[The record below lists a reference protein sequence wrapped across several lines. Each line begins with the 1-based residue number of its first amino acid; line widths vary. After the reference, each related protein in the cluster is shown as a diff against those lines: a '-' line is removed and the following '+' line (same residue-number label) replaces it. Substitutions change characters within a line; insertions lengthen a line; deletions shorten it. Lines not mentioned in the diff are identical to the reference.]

1 MLKISNLKKE
11 FDNKT
16 IVNIDNLEVGRGE
29 LFCFLGTNGA
39 GKTTTIKMITG
50 LLKPTSGNIYI
61 DGLDIEQNS
70 VEVKK
75 KMAYVA
81 DFPIL
86 YKKITGREFIR
97 FVANMYGVLSDLHLE
112 KKIDDLLNLFNLNDN
127 ADQYIESYSKGM
139 KQKVQIISALVHD
152 PEIIL
157 FDEPFNGLDAE
168 GIIALKDI
176 MVSEAKKGKLIFLS
190 THILDIVES
199 ICSKVAILS
208 KGSIKYIGNLEDE
221 ENNFKEKFIELTKE
235 R

>member
-11 FDNKT
+11 IDKKV
-16 IVNIDNLEVGRGE
+16 IVNIKELEVKKGE

-61 DGLDIEQNS
+61 DNLDVEKNPI
-70 VEVKK
+70 EVKK

-97 FVANMYGVLSDLHLE
+97 FVANMYGVSPNADLE
-112 KKIDDLLNLFNLNDN
+112 KKIDNLLSLFKLNEN

-139 KQKVQIISALVHD
+139 KQKVQIISALIHD

-157 FDEPFNGLDAE
+157 FDEPFSGLDAE
-168 GIIALKDI
+168 GIITLKDI
-176 MVSEAKKGKLIFLS
+176 MVAEAKKGKVIFLS
-190 THILDIVES
+190 THILDIAEN
-199 ICSKVAILS
+199 ICSRVAILS
-208 KGSIKYIGNLEDE
+208 KGSIKYVGKLEDK
-221 ENNFKEKFIELTKE
+221 ENNFKEKFMELTQE
-235 R
+235 S